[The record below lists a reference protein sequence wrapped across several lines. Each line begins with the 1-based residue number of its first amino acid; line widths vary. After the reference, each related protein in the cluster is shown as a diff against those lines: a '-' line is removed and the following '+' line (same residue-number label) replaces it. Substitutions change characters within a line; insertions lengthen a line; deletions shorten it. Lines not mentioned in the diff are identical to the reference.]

1 MKNKKKILHAN
12 NLDIE
17 KNKSTLNSALLDRLI
32 LDNKRIEGICK
43 GLVDISKLDDPIG
56 KILSEWKRPN
66 GLKIQRVSVPLG
78 VIGVIYESRPN
89 VAADAAALCLKSGN
103 TLILRGGSESFNS
116 SSVIINL
123 IRESLQKFNIDLGAL
138 QNVPTTDRDAVGY
151 LLKMDQ
157 FVDVIIPRG
166 GKSLIER
173 VSNESRVHVIKH
185 LDGICHTST

>member
-1 MKNKKKILHAN
+1 MILKKTNQL
-12 NLDIE
+12 L
-17 KNKSTLNSALLDRLI
+17 TQLLLDRLI

-123 IRESLQKFNIDLGAL
+123 IKGVAPKFNIDLGAL

-166 GKSLIER
+166 KSLIER

-185 LDGICHTST
+185 LDGICHTYIRKISR

>member
-17 KNKSTLNSALLDRLI
+17 NKSTLNSALLDRLI

-123 IRESLQKFNIDLGAL
+123 IRESLQN
-138 QNVPTTDRDAVGY
+138 
-151 LLKMDQ
+151 
-157 FVDVIIPRG
+157 
-166 GKSLIER
+166 LIL
-173 VSNESRVHVIKH
+173 I
-185 LDGICHTST
+185 